1 MAVIKSEA
9 KFYEL
14 VSIKYFT
21 ILIFAVAISIG
32 IWDVSTTLSVEGRWT
47 LIIFAL
53 AMVGWIMTPI
63 DDTAVSLA
71 AALALVFTGAA
82 LESQF
87 YASLGNEFVW
97 LLISAFMLAEV
108 LKQSKIT
115 ELIAQSVLR
124 NAKSFRGLFYKL
136 TLFITATAVVVPSTS
151 ARAAMLVP
159 IYAGFVATT
168 NSPNLIKAYSLL
180 FPSVILLSAGGFLT
194 GAGAHL
200 IALELLTSVAPQAEQ
215 IGYARWLLL
224 CLPIAL
230 ASCFAATEIIL
241 RLYVDRE
248 DVFQNDKETVP
259 SIGQLNRQQVFIISI
274 AAFTVILWATSN
286 IHNIGLATIG
296 VAAALIVSLKS
307 YSGVDLKTALRGV
320 EWSLIVF
327 FAAAIFLGQTMLT
340 TGAGRW
346 LADGA
351 IAALPLFFWESDIL
365 IVAVI
370 CFIALWSH
378 LLIISRS
385 ARAAILIPA
394 LALPLAAKGYS
405 PTTFVLLT
413 VIATGFCQTLPVSA
427 KPVTLF
433 HSVSESSYSQQD
445 LLRLAAALFP
455 IMMIL
460 LLVAALY
467 VWPML
472 GLQLKS

>member
-1 MAVIKSEA
+1 MAVSKSNDQS
-9 KFYEL
+9 YEFA
-14 VSIKYFT
+14 SIKYFA
-21 ILIFAVAISIG
+21 ILLFAVVISIG
-32 IWDVSTTLSVEGRWT
+32 IWDVSTTLSVQGRWT

-63 DDTAVSLA
+63 DDTVVSLA
-71 AALALVFTGAA
+71 AALGLVITGAA
-82 LESQF
+82 LESQL

-108 LKQSKIT
+108 LKQSKIS
-115 ELIAQSVLR
+115 ELIAKSVLV
-124 NAKSFRGLFYKL
+124 NAKSFRELFYKL

-159 IYAGFVATT
+159 IYSGLVATT

-200 IALELLTSVAPQAEQ
+200 IALELLTSVAPQAEPV
-215 IGYARWLLL
+215 GYARWLAL

-230 ASCFAATEIIL
+230 TSCFAATEIIL

-248 DVFQNDKETVP
+248 EVPQNNNETVP

-274 AAFTVILWATSN
+274 AAITIILWATSN
-286 IHNIGLATIG
+286 YHNIGLAMIG
-296 VAAALIVSLKS
+296 VAAALIVSLKT
-307 YSGVDLKTALRGV
+307 YSGVDLKTAMRGV
-320 EWSLIVF
+320 EWPLVIF

-346 LADGA
+346 LANGV
-351 IAALPLFFWESDIL
+351 IAALPSHLWKSDAL

-370 CFIALWSH
+370 CLIALWSH
-378 LLIISRS
+378 LVIISRS
-385 ARAAILIPA
+385 ARAAILIPT

-413 VIATGFCQTLPVSA
+413 VIATGFCQTFPVSA

-433 HSVSESSYSQQD
+433 HNVSENSYSQQD

-460 LLVAALY
+460 LLVSALY
-467 VWPML
+467 VWPSL